1 MALNPRLPFRSLLLL
16 ALLAWALPVQ
26 ANEVTALR
34 HSSGP
39 GKVRM
44 VVDLSAPPV
53 YQVYTRTSPDRLVVE
68 LLDTEATNLRPG
80 TPPTAGVIARW
91 RVEQP
96 TLRRF
101 RWVVD
106 LDAPVPAD
114 RIKTMVLEDPHRL
127 VVDLQTTWEEE
138 RSLPLTEGVTWLR
151 REVVGGFRGYLL
163 WNELAFDPQDPHLR
177 LDLGLA
183 KDRLDARET
192 VTAMAR
198 RTGALAALNAGYFAN
213 SGGPLGVVVR
223 EGRILAPHVSRR
235 PPRTVLGLTRE
246 RGVLFDQVAVRG
258 ERLASLGGQDWSEV
272 VMACGGGPRLLRA
285 GRVALTT
292 NEEQLGP
299 NGNNITR
306 VAGRTAVA
314 TTADGKMLLAT
325 ASGYRDNHS
334 QGMKLEELATTL
346 LRRGAREAMNMDGGG
361 SVSMV
366 LGGRKISDGVGCRLP
381 ERPVAT
387 ALLLFDER
395 ATLHPEQVSLKLSTA
410 RLPADGR
417 SEAQAV
423 VLVRTASGAPVP
435 DGTPIELQ
443 AEGLAVPARAG
454 TRAGKAEIPLT
465 ALRLPG
471 KARLRVRSGYA
482 EALGE
487 IELQAGALQRL
498 VTRVGPGALILPP
511 APSAGTDPEP
521 GQPEVESVPPTPSS
535 RTQILEVLAED
546 AWYNA
551 LPGVPVVVS
560 VDGAEA
566 GTFPTPCE
574 GNLQLRLELPLQA
587 CQVTLQAGGL
597 DPVTVPIPALVPPQP

>member
-1 MALNPRLPFRSLLLL
+1 MPLKVRNVLRPFLLL
-16 ALLAWALPVQ
+16 ALLAWALPAQ

-44 VVDLSAPPV
+44 VIDLSAPPV
-53 YQVYTRTSPDRLVVE
+53 YQVYTRSSPDRLVVE

-106 LDAPVPAD
+106 LDAPLPPD
-114 RIKTMVLEDPHRL
+114 RVKSMVLQDPHRL

-198 RTGALAALNAGYFAN
+198 RTGALAALNAGYFA
-213 SGGPLGVVVR
+213 SAGGPLGVVVR
-223 EGRILAPHVSRR
+223 EGRVLAPHVSRR

-246 RGVLFDQVAVRG
+246 RGVLFDQVAVHG

-314 TTADGKMLLAT
+314 TTADGRMLLAT

-366 LGGRKISDGVGCRLP
+366 LGGRKISDGVGCRLA

-395 ATLHPEQVSLKLSTA
+395 PTLHPEQVSLKLSTA

-417 SEAQAV
+417 SEARAV
-423 VLVRTASGAPVP
+423 VHVRTASGAPVA
-435 DGTPIELQ
+435 DGTPVEFQ
-443 AEGLAVPARAG
+443 TEGLAAPARAS
-454 TRAGKAEIPLT
+454 TREGKVEVPLT

-482 EALGE
+482 EASGE
-487 IELQAGALQRL
+487 IVLQAGPLQRL
-498 VTRVGPGALILPP
+498 VTRLGPGALILP
-511 APSAGTDPEP
+511 APPTPQTGSEP
-521 GQPEVESVPPTPSS
+521 CQPEVQRVLPAPTS
-535 RTQILEVLAED
+535 RTQTLEVLAED
-546 AWYNA
+546 GWHNG
-551 LPGVPVVVS
+551 LPGVPVAVT
-560 VDGAEA
+560 VDGTGV
-566 GTFPTPCE
+566 GTFPTPSE
-574 GNLQLRLELPLQA
+574 GNLQLRLELPLEA
-587 CQVTLQAGGL
+587 CQVTLQAGDL
-597 DPVTVPIPALVPPQP
+597 DPVTVPVPALVPPQP

>member
-1 MALNPRLPFRSLLLL
+1 MLLKFRRILLPCLLLV
-16 ALLAWALPVQ
+16 LLTRTLPAQ
-26 ANEVTALR
+26 ANEVKALR

-44 VVDLSAPPV
+44 VVDLSDPPI
-53 YQVYTRTSPDRLVVE
+53 YQVYTLSSPERLVVE
-68 LLDTEATNLRPG
+68 LLDTEATALRPA

-106 LDAPVPAD
+106 LDAPLTSD
-114 RIKTMVLEDPHRL
+114 RVKTMVLEDPHRL

-138 RSLPLTEGVTWLR
+138 RSLPLTEGVTWFR

-198 RTGALAALNAGYFAN
+198 RTGALAAINAGYFAS

-235 PPRTVLGLTRE
+235 PPRTVLGLTKKRE
-246 RGVLFDQVAVRG
+246 VLFDRVAVRDK
-258 ERLASLGGQDWSEV
+258 SLTSLSGQDWSEV
-272 VMACGGGPRLLRA
+272 EMACGGGPRLLHA

-314 TTADGKMLLAT
+314 VTADGKMLLAT

-334 QGMKLEELATTL
+334 QGMKLEELASTL
-346 LRRGAREAMNMDGGG
+346 LRRGAHEAMNMDGGG

-366 LGGRKISDGVGCRLP
+366 LGGRKISDGVGCRLA

-387 ALLLFDER
+387 AILLFDER
-395 ATLHPEQVSLKLSTA
+395 PTLYPEQVVLELATT

-417 SEAQAV
+417 STTQAV
-423 VLVRTASGAPVP
+423 VHVRTASGAPVP
-435 DGTPIELQ
+435 DGTPVEFR
-443 AEGLAVPARAG
+443 AEGLAAPARAS
-454 TRAGKAEIPLT
+454 TRAGKVEVPLT
-465 ALRLPG
+465 TLCLPG
-471 KARLRVRSGYA
+471 KARLRISSGHA
-482 EALGE
+482 EASGE
-487 IELQAGALQRL
+487 IVLQAGALQRL
-498 VTRVGPGALILPP
+498 VTRVGPATPTPPTDSQPGLPEAESTPP
-511 APSAGTDPEP
+511 APT
-521 GQPEVESVPPTPSS
+521 S
-535 RTQILEVLAED
+535 RTQLLEVLAED
-546 AWYNA
+546 GWYNT

-560 VDGAEA
+560 VDGAEV
-566 GTFPTPCE
+566 GTFPTPRE
-574 GNLQLRLELPLQA
+574 GNLQLKLELPLQA
-587 CQVTLQAGGL
+587 CQVTLQAGEL
-597 DPVTVPIPALVPPQP
+597 DPVTVPIPTLSPPQP

>member
-16 ALLAWALPVQ
+16 AMLVWALPAQ

-53 YQVYTRTSPDRLVVE
+53 YQVYTLSAPERLVVE
-68 LLDTEATNLRPG
+68 ILDTEATDLRPG
-80 TPPTAGVIARW
+80 VPPTAGVIARW

-106 LDAPVPAD
+106 LDAPMPAD
-114 RIKTMVLEDPHRL
+114 RFKTMVLEDPHRL
-127 VVDLQTTWEEE
+127 VIDLQTTWEEE

-163 WNELAFDPQDPHLR
+163 WNELAFDPRDPRVR

-192 VTAMAR
+192 VTEMAR
-198 RTGALAALNAGYFAN
+198 RTGALAALNAGYFAHA
-213 SGGPLGVVVR
+213 GGPLGLVVR

-235 PPRTVLGLTRE
+235 PPRTVLGLTRDS
-246 RGVLFDQVAVRG
+246 RVLFDQVAVRG

-272 VMACGGGPRLLRA
+272 VMACGGGPRLLRG

-292 NEEQLGP
+292 TEEQLGP

-314 TTADGKMLLAT
+314 TTPDGRLLLAT
-325 ASGYRDNHS
+325 ASGYQDNHS
-334 QGMKLEELATTL
+334 QGMKLEELAETL

-366 LGGRKISDGVGCRLP
+366 IQGRKISDGVGCRLA

-395 ATLHPEQVSLKLSTA
+395 PTLHPEKVSLELGASE
-410 RLPADGR
+410 LPADGR
-417 SEAQAV
+417 SQTRAV
-423 VLVRTASGAPVP
+423 IRVATASGAPVA
-435 DGTPIELQ
+435 DGTPVEIQ
-443 AEGLAVPARAG
+443 SQGLEAPARAN
-454 TRAGKAEIPLT
+454 TRDGKVELT
-465 ALRLPG
+465 LKALRLPG
-471 KARLRVRSGYA
+471 KARVRVRSGYA
-482 EALGE
+482 EASGE
-487 IELQAGALQRL
+487 IRLQTGTLQRL
-498 VTRVGPGALILPP
+498 VTRVGPAAPILPEPP
-511 APSAGTDPEP
+511 APPAVPSPAGPAAAP
-521 GQPEVESVPPTPSS
+521 VAPPATS
-535 RTQILEVLAED
+535 RTQVLEVLAED
-546 AWYNA
+546 GWHNS
-551 LPGVPVVVS
+551 LPGVPVAVI
-560 VDGAEA
+560 VDGTPV
-566 GTFPTPCE
+566 GTFSTPSE
-574 GNLQLRLELPLQA
+574 GNLRLKLELPLEA
-587 CQVTLQAGGL
+587 CQVTLRAGDL
-597 DPVTVPIPALVPPQP
+597 EPVVVPVPALPALQP